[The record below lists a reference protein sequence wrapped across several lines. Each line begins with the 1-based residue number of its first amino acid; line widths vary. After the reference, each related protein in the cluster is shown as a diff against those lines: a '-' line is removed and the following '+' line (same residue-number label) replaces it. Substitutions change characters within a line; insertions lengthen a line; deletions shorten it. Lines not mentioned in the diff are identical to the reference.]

1 MAIGRLFHIIH
12 MTDDLAGTEAW
23 YEDVF
28 CPYPFME
35 SSYAETLRRD
45 ASLVLLGDCVIEPL
59 APHFEAPDWAEYP
72 LGRFF
77 SRFGSHWHSL
87 AFYTDDIPA
96 VWRRAHDF
104 GIRVVGNEGASVGV
118 IENEEQ
124 LNDPSAP
131 TQTMNMHPKDAFTQ
145 IEIQNVEVATTHLR
159 DPRLVD
165 DPNYDPEWWIKNHP
179 VKTPGLAY
187 TTVTVPDLDR
197 AGQVYVE
204 GLGGTL
210 LHKGESDLTGT
221 SDVYVQLGDTVV
233 QLSRPT
239 RDGTLAAQDFAKFGS
254 MHHAAAFKVQDLD
267 ATKEYFDSKGI
278 ATLARDD
285 QTLITDPAT
294 TKGVPFRWTTWD
306 VPGGPRDTAR

>member
-1 MAIGRLFHIIH
+1 MAIGPLFHIIH

-23 YEDVF
+23 YDDVF
-28 CPYPFME
+28 SPYMLME
-35 SSYAETLRRD
+35 SSYADSLRRD
-45 ASLVLLGDCVIEPL
+45 ASLIMIGDCVLEPL
-59 APHFEAPDWAEYP
+59 APTFTDADWAEFP

-87 AFYTDDIPA
+87 AFYSDDLLE
-96 VWRRAHDF
+96 VWSRANAN
-104 GIRVVGNEGASVGV
+104 GVRVVGNFGASVSV
-118 IENEEQ
+118 IESPEQ
-124 LNDPSAP
+124 LSGN
-131 TQTMNMHPKDAFTQ
+131 TVINLHPRDAFTQ
-145 IEIQNVEVATTHLR
+145 IEIADIEHGQTLR
-159 DPRLVD
+159 DPRLVEGTSF
-165 DPNYDPEWWIKNHP
+165 DPEWWIKNHP

-197 AGQVYVE
+197 AEQVYVD

-210 LHKGESDLTGT
+210 LLKSTSELTGT
-221 SDVYVQLGDTVV
+221 SDVYVQVGDTVV

-239 RDGTLAAQDFAKFGS
+239 QDGTLAADDFEKFGS

-294 TKGVPFRWTTWD
+294 TRGVPFRWTTWD
-306 VPGGPRDTAR
+306 VPGGPRDTSK

>member
-12 MTDDLAGTEAW
+12 MTGDLAGTEAW

-28 CPYPFME
+28 SPFPFME

-45 ASLVLLGDCVIEPL
+45 ASLVMLGDCVLEPL
-59 APHFEAPDWAEYP
+59 APTFTAPDWADFP
-72 LGRFF
+72 LGRFY

-87 AFYTDDIPA
+87 AFYTDDMA
-96 VWRRAHDF
+96 GVWRRAHDF
-104 GIRVVGNEGASVGV
+104 GIRVVGNEGANTGV
-118 IENEEQ
+118 IETEEQ
-124 LNDPSAP
+124 LGD
-131 TQTMNMHPKDAFTQ
+131 TQTMNMHPKDAYTQ
-145 IEIQNVEVATTHLR
+145 IEIQNVAVATTHLR

-165 DPNYDPEWWIKNHP
+165 GTGYDPEWWIQNHP

-197 AGQVYVE
+197 AEQVYVQ
-204 GLGGTL
+204 GLGATL
-210 LHKGESDLTGT
+210 LHKGESELTGT
-221 SDVYVQLGDTVV
+221 RDVYVQVGDTVV
-233 QLSRPT
+233 QLSVPT
-239 RDGTLAAQDFAKFGS
+239 RDGTIAAEDYAKFGS

-278 ATLARDD
+278 VTVARDD

-294 TKGVPFRWTTWD
+294 TKDVVFRWTTWD

>member
-1 MAIGRLFHIIH
+1 MAIGPLFHIIH

-28 CPYPFME
+28 SPYTMME
-35 SSYAETLRRD
+35 SSYAEDLRRD

-59 APHFEAPDWAEYP
+59 APAFTAPDWAQFP

-77 SRFGSHWHSL
+77 SRFGTHWHSL
-87 AFYTDDIPA
+87 AFYSDDLLD
-96 VWRRAHDF
+96 VWRRAHAN
-104 GIRVVGNEGASVGV
+104 GVRVVGNSGASVSV

-124 LNDPSAP
+124 LSEN
-131 TQTMNMHPKDAFTQ
+131 TVINLHPKDAFTQ
-145 IEIQNVEVATTHLR
+145 IEIASIQNGTALR

-165 DPNYDPEWWIKNHP
+165 GTDFDPEWWIKNHP

-197 AGQVYVE
+197 AEQVYVE
-204 GLGGTL
+204 GLDGTL
-210 LHKGESDLTGT
+210 LHKGESELTGT

-239 RDGTLAAQDFAKFGS
+239 RDGTLAAQDFEKFGN

-278 ATLARDD
+278 ATLTRDD

-294 TKGVPFRWTTWD
+294 TKGVVFRWTTWD
-306 VPGGPRDTAR
+306 VPGGPRDTTR

>member
-12 MTDDLAGTEAW
+12 MTDDLPATEAW

-28 CPYPFME
+28 SPYTMME

-45 ASLVLLGDCVIEPL
+45 ASLILLGDCVIEPM
-59 APHFEAPDWAEYP
+59 APTFTDSDWADFP
-72 LGRFF
+72 IGRFY

-87 AFYTDDIPA
+87 AFYSDDLLEE
-96 VWRRAHDF
+96 WSRARSV
-104 GIRVVGNEGASVGV
+104 GVRVVGNFGATVPF
-118 IENEEQ
+118 IETEEQ
-124 LNDPSAP
+124 LGDN
-131 TQTMNMHPKDAFTQ
+131 TVVNLHPRDAFTQ
-145 IEIQNVEVATTHLR
+145 IELAGGDTAAHLH
-159 DPRLVD
+159 DPRLYD
-165 DPNYDPEWWIKNHP
+165 DTDYDPNWWINNHP

-187 TTVTVPDLDR
+187 TTVTVPDLAR
-197 AGQVYVE
+197 AETVYVD
-204 GLGGTL
+204 GMGGTL
-210 LHKGESDLTGT
+210 LHKSESKLTGT
-221 SDVYVQLGDTVV
+221 SDVYVQVGDTVV
-233 QLSRPT
+233 QLSHPT
-239 RDGTLAAQDFAKFGS
+239 TDGTIAAEDFAKFGA

-306 VPGGPRDTAR
+306 VPGGPRDASK